1 MKGTFEI
8 ERVFNAKRSEV
19 WRALTEKD
27 LMKQWYFDL
36 PEFREEVG
44 FVFEFTGGKEGGAQ
58 YLHRCEII
66 EVAPGQKLVHTWTYV
81 GYPGI
86 SHVAFELSDE
96 GDGTRLKLTHS
107 GLDTFPTDIPDFDP
121 QNFAAGWT
129 MIIGTSLK
137 AFLESEK

>member
-8 ERVFNAKRSEV
+8 ERVFDAKRSQV

-36 PEFREEVG
+36 AEFRPEVG
-44 FVFEFTGGKEGGAQ
+44 FVFEFTGGKEEGIQ
-58 YLHRCEII
+58 YLHRCEIT
-66 EVAPGQKLVHTWTYV
+66 EVVPEQKLVHTWTYV
-81 GYPGI
+81 GYPGV
-86 SHVAFELSDE
+86 SYVAFELFDE
-96 GDGTRLKLTHS
+96 GDGTRLKLTHT
-107 GLDTFPTDIPDFDP
+107 GLDTFPADNSDFDP

-137 AFLESEK
+137 EFLERY